1 MNRILFSKYQAAGN
15 DFVIIDNR
23 DGKYPL
29 ESLSALAPCACHR
42 RFGIGADGI
51 LVIEKS
57 SIPSAV
63 ARMRVINAD
72 GSLAQ
77 MCGNGLRC
85 VTRWLDEAGLIAGCE
100 ANIESGGGLQYVRL
114 LHKIDEKYSGWKVE
128 ITLPFV
134 RIGEET
140 DLVAMDS
147 LWHVATA
154 NVGNP
159 HAVIEVTENA
169 QETMRRIGNSLE
181 HHPWFPEGTNVEVFQ
196 RLEENAVQVFVHERG
211 VGETLACGTGAVA
224 TAAIFA
230 HRYGLRGNN
239 IRIMMPGGELSVFV
253 PEFGEQGFRL
263 CGDAVKVFEGF
274 FG

>member
-1 MNRILFSKYQAAGN
+1 MS
-15 DFVIIDNR
+15 
-23 DGKYPL
+23 
-29 ESLSALAPCACHR
+29 
-42 RFGIGADGI
+42 
-51 LVIEKS
+51 
-57 SIPSAV
+57 
-63 ARMRVINAD
+63 
-72 GSLAQ
+72 
-77 MCGNGLRC
+77 
-85 VTRWLDEAGLIAGCE
+85 
-100 ANIESGGGLQYVRL
+100 
-114 LHKIDEKYSGWKVE
+114 
-128 ITLPFV
+128 
-134 RIGEET
+134 
-140 DLVAMDS
+140 
-147 LWHVATA
+147 A

-253 PEFGEQGFRL
+253 PESYIL
-263 CGDAVKVFEGF
+263 MTVAL
-274 FG
+274 